1 VPPTKPPSMIT
12 SAANVLITSAAEAPN
27 NMTVLIWGRSGVGK
41 TTLACTAPGRKLIVN
56 FDPNGPASVASR
68 SDVSVLDLSTAD
80 AGLAAKFKDT
90 DPFGLSKHLAGFDT
104 VVLDSLSSVQEL
116 ALRQGIAMYAAS
128 NATIENPTRA
138 GYGARGALVLELVR
152 NLLLLCARMSKHL
165 ILIGHAG
172 APKTNEEG
180 ATTSIPIMLGG
191 QLPTNISVKLSEIW
205 IMHDMDKGAQKNIAI
220 RPTRQYEIAKTRMF
234 ITTGTPEFVWT
245 FDPERGDEEQTSM
258 TIADWYR
265 RWLDNG
271 KRKIPLPKK

>member
-1 VPPTKPPSMIT
+1 
-12 SAANVLITSAAEAPN
+12 
-27 NMTVLIWGRSGVGK
+27 
-41 TTLACTAPGRKLIVN
+41 
-56 FDPNGPASVASR
+56 
-68 SDVSVLDLSTAD
+68 VLDLSTAD
-80 AGLAAKFKDT
+80 VHLTAEFKRS
-90 DPFGLSKHLAGFDT
+90 DPFGLAKHLAGFDT

-116 ALRQGIAMYAAS
+116 ALRQGIAMS
-128 NATIENPTRA
+128 KGATIENPSRA

>member
-1 VPPTKPPSMIT
+1 MIT

-80 AGLAAKFKDT
+80 VHLTAEFKRS
-90 DPFGLSKHLAGFDT
+90 DPFGLSKHLAEFDT

-116 ALRQGIAMYAAS
+116 ALRQGIAMS
-128 NATIENPTRA
+128 KGATIENPSRA

-152 NLLLLCARMSKHL
+152 NLLLLCARFGKHL

-180 ATTSIPIMLGG
+180 VTTSIPIMLGG
-191 QLPTNISVKLSEIW
+191 QLPTNVSVKLSEIW
-205 IMHDMDKGAQKNIAI
+205 IMYDLDKGSQKAIAV
-220 RPTRQYEIAKTRMF
+220 RPARQHEIAKTRMF
-234 ITTGTPEFVWT
+234 ITTGTPEFLWL
-245 FDPERGDEEQTSM
+245 FDPERGDEEQASM
-258 TIADWYR
+258 TIAEWYE
-265 RWLDNG
+265 RWLANG
-271 KRKIPLPKK
+271 KRKVSLPKR